1 MFYFDIGHAQGKR
14 YKKYFRERI
23 YKCCNDDCNAY
34 SDNCKMKHQ
43 KEWHTCDRC
52 GKEIIPKPWKDVKF
66 KPIASCGDIIPAFE
80 DNDMCLE
87 IKNVCRYEFHERMY
101 ELCPKCRKDFERFMR
116 NEQ

>member
-1 MFYFDIGHAQGKR
+1 
-14 YKKYFRERI
+14 
-23 YKCCNDDCNAY
+23 
-34 SDNCKMKHQ
+34 MKHQ

-52 GKEIIPKPWKDVKF
+52 GKKIIPKPWKDVKF

-116 NEQ
+116 NEKIEKENCL